1 MEFLSK
7 FKSILLSEQES
18 EQEQNIVNPT
28 EQEEDDQEKPKES
41 FIATVVDLANFLDRD
56 LANLFEKIYVTTN
69 NANADIIAI
78 VNIHR
83 KELIEK
89 IDTIANIFR
98 KFSVL
103 VYFATSETD
112 IEVVKFATRK
122 ANFGI
127 GKVLV
132 ATGDYSLI
140 QSITTFLTPD
150 KVGFFIDKSNVP
162 SQIHAFSQV
171 GYSIRVSDIISKK
184 EGLIKRLIHIPPNF
198 IRRARNYSLPQ
209 EIEEKILSVLPKEMN
224 ELREYIEKNN
234 LMNNIDNFKIE
245 LASLAIR
252 DKVKFYHDK
261 EKNTVTVLPKR
272 KESEEVE
279 SITTS

>member
-1 MEFLSK
+1 MELLNK

-18 EQEQNIVNPT
+18 EQEQNVIDSI
-28 EQEEDDQEKPKES
+28 EQEDEEQEKPKES

-78 VNIHR
+78 LNIHR
-83 KELIEK
+83 KEVIEK
-89 IDTIANIFR
+89 IEIIANIFK

-112 IEVVKFATRK
+112 IEVAKFATRK
-122 ANFGI
+122 ANLGM

-132 ATGDYSLI
+132 ATGDYGLI

-162 SQIHAFSQV
+162 SQIHAFSQI
-171 GYSIRVSDIISKK
+171 GYSIRISDIISKK
-184 EGLIKRLIHIPPNF
+184 EGLIRRLIHVSPNL

-209 EIEEKILSVLPKEMN
+209 EVEAQILSVLPKEMN
-224 ELREYIEKNN
+224 ELKNYIEKNN
-234 LMNNIDNFKIE
+234 LMNNIDNFKVE

-261 EKNTVTVLPKR
+261 EKNTVTILPKR

-279 SITTS
+279 LSTLS

>member
-78 VNIHR
+78 INIHR

-127 GKVLV
+127 GKVCD
-132 ATGDYSLI
+132 T
-140 QSITTFLTPD
+140 
-150 KVGFFIDKSNVP
+150 SN
-162 SQIHAFSQV
+162 
-171 GYSIRVSDIISKK
+171 
-184 EGLIKRLIHIPPNF
+184 
-198 IRRARNYSLPQ
+198 
-209 EIEEKILSVLPKEMN
+209 
-224 ELREYIEKNN
+224 
-234 LMNNIDNFKIE
+234 
-245 LASLAIR
+245 
-252 DKVKFYHDK
+252 
-261 EKNTVTVLPKR
+261 
-272 KESEEVE
+272 
-279 SITTS
+279 